1 MDIKAML
8 NGVGSPHARH
18 EHHTLLPQDG
28 PYVRVK
34 CSCGV
39 ELSFVPVVI
48 EDTDRKAGKAVA
60 RALDSY
66 FTEEAAK
73 KKKGGNDGS

>member
-28 PYVRVK
+28 PYVRIK

-39 ELSFVPVVI
+39 ELSFAPVAAVNPEPKPVVSPI
-48 EDTDRKAGKAVA
+48 VRKAV
-60 RALDSY
+60 R
-66 FTEEAAK
+66 
-73 KKKGGNDGS
+73 DGS